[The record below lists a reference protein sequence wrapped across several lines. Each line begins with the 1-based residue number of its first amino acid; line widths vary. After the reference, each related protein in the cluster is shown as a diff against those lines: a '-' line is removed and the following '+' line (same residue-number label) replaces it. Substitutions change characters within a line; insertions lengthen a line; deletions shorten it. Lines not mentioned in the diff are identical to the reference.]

1 MNASSPSVS
10 LCIDGSLYCLGS
22 VDLLEVILRS
32 VRSANATSG
41 TSSTDEWSGSPKLER
56 DSLQADQ
63 QALLN
68 VEQII
73 NDGGLSSEEQGK

>member
-22 VDLLEVILRS
+22 VDLEVILRS
-32 VRSANATSG
+32 VRSANDTSG